1 MAPRKTPRA
10 LDLVTEKGSS
20 AWLTMLPLQD
30 LGFNLNKREFR
41 DAVKPQAAQTQ
52 VTREECNVIYMP

>member
-1 MAPRKTPRA
+1 
-10 LDLVTEKGSS
+10 
-20 AWLTMLPLQD
+20 MLPLQD

>member
-20 AWLTMLPLQD
+20 AWLTMLLFQD
-30 LGFNLNKREFR
+30 LGLNQNKREFR
-41 DAVKPQAAQTQ
+41 GAVKPQAAQTQ

>member
-1 MAPRKTPRA
+1 MAPRKTQRA

-20 AWLTMLPLQD
+20 AWPTMLPLQD
-30 LGFNLNKREFR
+30 LGFKLNKREFR

-52 VTREECNVIYMP
+52 VTRGGCNVIYIP

>member
-20 AWLTMLPLQD
+20 AWLTTLPFQD
-30 LGFNLNKREFR
+30 LGFNQNKREFR

>member
-1 MAPRKTPRA
+1 MAPRKTQRA

-20 AWLTMLPLQD
+20 AWLTMLPFQD

-41 DAVKPQAAQTQ
+41 DAVKLQAAQTQ
-52 VTREECNVIYMP
+52 VTRKGCNVIYIP